1 MENSI
6 SQAYAQIYAPLATCA
21 VPLYHAHT
29 HMIDREAY
37 FKELAERTKTSHIY
51 RKYQAT
57 GVALAE
63 LLQDKKHTALYIKL
77 AKQANNEELI
87 RIAKTITEKKD
98 ISNYGAYFMKV
109 VHEEGLITSHAR
121 KSTRTQ

>member
-1 MENSI
+1 
-6 SQAYAQIYAPLATCA
+6 
-21 VPLYHAHT
+21 
-29 HMIDREAY
+29 MIDREAY
-37 FKELAERTKTSHIY
+37 FKELAKRTKTSHIY

-87 RIAKTITEKKD
+87 RIAKTVTEKKD

-109 VHEEGLITSHAR
+109 IQQEKIISLHPHGKTNE
-121 KSTRTQ
+121 

>member
-6 SQAYAQIYAPLATCA
+6 SQAYAQIYAPLATCV

-37 FKELAERTKTSHIY
+37 LKELAERTKTSHIY

-109 VHEEGLITSHAR
+109 IQQEKIISLHPHGKTD
-121 KSTRTQ
+121 K